1 MEINQ
6 SNTAGGS
13 LQIASEVVEKIARL
27 AAMEINGV
35 AEVSL
40 GNSSVKNLLNRI
52 NPQNPILVE
61 MKDDVADITLNIVVE
76 YGTKIAEL
84 SEAVQKNVK
93 SSVQSMTQ
101 ITVAKVNIVVTG
113 IAVEEPAPGE
123 ARQ

>member
-40 GNSSVKNLLNRI
+40 GNSSVKNLLSRI

-113 IAVEEPAPGE
+113 IAVDEPVPNA